1 MGKHYVYI
9 VRCRDGTFYAGYAV
23 DLAKRVAQHNAGKGA
38 KYTRGRR
45 PVVLVYWEEFS
56 SRSEAQRREKALQ
69 KRDRAEKARL
79 VAAFAQTRAGE

>member
-69 KRDRAEKARL
+69 KQDRAEKARL